1 MRNRTTFEWNIRTVD
16 SHGDTVDNDFGT
28 RLTEYTDEDLRHC
41 LTHTPIHWDGANLQ
55 LELIA
60 STGNED
66 TGLQDRG
73 YCEVLFGELVGYF
86 DNGRKVPGRYVD
98 ELNQT
103 IARLGITINDFI
115 SE

>member
-1 MRNRTTFEWNIRTVD
+1 MKNEVTYEWNIRTVD
-16 SHGDTVDNDFGT
+16 SRGDTVDNDF
-28 RLTEYTDEDLRHC
+28 RDSLDQYTSENLRHA

-60 STGNED
+60 STGNDD

-73 YCEVLFGELVGYF
+73 YVEALFGELVGYF
-86 DNGRKVPGRYVD
+86 DNGKRVPARYVD
-98 ELNQT
+98 ELNQMVS
-103 IARLGITINDFI
+103 RLNIKMIDFI